1 MPIAEGSIWQHTMT
15 DLVTSLTSP
24 PYTYPAF
31 HVSFPSN
38 FQDVVRQVV
47 CPLHVEGGI
56 VVICQGWPCWLTAAL
71 ALGLP
76 VVDVFCPQYYHRL
89 FLSAGLN
96 LENVVF
102 HNLVIF

>member
-1 MPIAEGSIWQHTMT
+1 MIK
-15 DLVTSLTSP
+15 
-24 PYTYPAF
+24 
-31 HVSFPSN
+31 SN

-56 VVICQGWPCWLTAAL
+56 VVISQGWPCWLAAAL

-76 VVDVFCPQYYHRL
+76 VVDVFCPQHYHRL
-89 FLSAGLN
+89 FLSAGWN

-102 HNLVIF
+102 HDLVIF